1 MLIAGMQFLGI
12 FKPSLRIMPSHS
24 TSIPTIPI
32 INLLIIWSN
41 KNWFYS
47 SSSSYP
53 RNFLLVHCKGTKF
66 SIFHCTVKGSDF
78 EQIFGRTYISKLS
91 GPLES
96 MCLCICH
103 FLIFGVFLY
112 HTSFPVNNWVLNT
125 SLRRLLYV
133 RLPDGNILTGYTNTK
148 FAASLSKSSKI

>member
-1 MLIAGMQFLGI
+1 
-12 FKPSLRIMPSHS
+12 MP
-24 TSIPTIPI
+24 IVI
-32 INLLIIWSN
+32 LLIIWSN

-133 RLPDGNILTGYTNTK
+133 SCRMEIYRLAIQTPILLPH
-148 FAASLSKSSKI
+148 FQSHQKSSSKDFILMEATK